1 MLGDGRLACRQR
13 ARAVAGLLVRVRG
26 TTDCPR
32 LMSWGNDCAMSVS
45 MYTASVPIFIQ
56 FLTALAEVISK
67 AEAHAKASKIDES
80 FLINM
85 RLYPD
90 MYPFVRQ
97 VQQSC
102 SHAERICSA
111 LAGTPPLGLP
121 KTERTFAELKISLA
135 KTIDYL
141 RAFRPDQIDGTE
153 DKIVDAGGRKL
164 SGQILLL
171 SRVLPHF
178 YFHCTTAYDI
188 LRHCGVP
195 LVKHDFLGTP
205 PELMDDPVRLQSWS
219 HSR

>member
-1 MLGDGRLACRQR
+1 
-13 ARAVAGLLVRVRG
+13 
-26 TTDCPR
+26 
-32 LMSWGNDCAMSVS
+32 MSVS

-67 AEAHAKASKIDES
+67 AEAHAKAKKIDES

-85 RLYPD
+85 RLYTD
-90 MYPFVRQ
+90 MYPFFRQ

-121 KTERTFAELKISLA
+121 RAERTFAELKTSIG
-135 KTIDYL
+135 KTIAHL
-141 RAFRPDQIDGTE
+141 RAFRPEQIDGTD
-153 DKIVDAGGRKL
+153 DKIVDAGGRKFP
-164 SGQILLL
+164 GRTLLL

-205 PELMDDPVRLQSWS
+205 LELLDDPVRLQNWNF
-219 HSR
+219 SR